1 MNMFVKGS
9 AIPGEYWV
17 PGFAAFTKESDFN
30 APPPSQLWVFADENA
45 DTIND
50 GWLKTD
56 MTDANQWNDM
66 PGGFH
71 NGAGVFNFADGHDE
85 WHKWRSAKTCP
96 RVRFERTPVSDPGS
110 PDIQWMFSHST
121 APLP

>member
-1 MNMFVKGS
+1 MELG
-9 AIPGEYWV
+9 AHPHR
-17 PGFAAFTKESDFN
+17 AFTLIELLVVIAMIAILAALLLPALNGAK
-30 APPPSQLWVFADENA
+30 
-45 DTIND
+45 ND